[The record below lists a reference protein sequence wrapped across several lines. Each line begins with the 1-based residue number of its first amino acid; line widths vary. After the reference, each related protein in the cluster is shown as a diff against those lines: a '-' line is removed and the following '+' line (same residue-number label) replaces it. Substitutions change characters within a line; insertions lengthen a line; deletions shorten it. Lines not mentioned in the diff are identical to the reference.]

1 MQGSGQ
7 VRVSGPVSGLIAF
20 DLDGTLV
27 DSAADLAAAAS
38 ALTEEFGGRALSQ
51 PEVVAMVGEGAAV
64 LVRRALTAGGLD
76 PDTPGAL
83 ARFLALYDERLM
95 ETTRLYPGLRAV
107 LQHLEPLLPLAVV
120 TNKPLAPAL
129 ALLEGLGVR
138 GHFLEVLGGD
148 GPFPRKPDPAGLRS
162 LATHAR
168 GGPLVYVGDSHVD
181 VETAERAG
189 AAFVLA
195 RYGFGASRVP
205 AAATPFVADAPEDL
219 PRVIGAALRLG
230 RLRD

>member
-1 MQGSGQ
+1 M
-7 VRVSGPVSGLIAF
+7 SGPVTGLVAF

-38 ALTEEFGGRALSQ
+38 ALTQELGGRPLSQ
-51 PEVVAMVGEGAAV
+51 AEVVAMVGEGAAV
-64 LVRRALTAGGLD
+64 LVARALTAGGVD

-83 ARFLALYDERLM
+83 ARFLALYDACLM
-95 ETTRLYPGLRAV
+95 DSTRLYPGMRPV

-129 ALLEGLGVR
+129 KLLEGLGVR
-138 GHFLEVLGGD
+138 AHFLDVLGGD

-162 LATHAR
+162 LGPHAR
-168 GGPLVYVGDSHVD
+168 GGPVVYVGDSHVD
-181 VETAERAG
+181 AETAERAG

-195 RYGFGASRVP
+195 GYGFGAARVP
-205 AAATPFVADAPEDL
+205 PDTTPFVAAAPADL

-230 RLRD
+230 RLTD